1 MSVWSPHTL
10 LACAGIL
17 HLDELRVYN
26 SRIKALQLDSQT
38 TKSPFGVGLLVGAAA
53 VRHGYDTGCRK
64 AELLAI
70 NDNTQYVAR
79 NPINTYDSPKHSSSC
94 IRVYTR

>member
-1 MSVWSPHTL
+1 ML
-10 LACAGIL
+10 RAGIL

-53 VRHGYDTGCRK
+53 VRHGYDTGCHK

-70 NDNTQYVAR
+70 NDNTQCVTFDLESMLVSLPSYLPFNAL
-79 NPINTYDSPKHSSSC
+79 
-94 IRVYTR
+94 